1 MKKEAQEAKRKIP
14 KKKLTNKKASFYKDL
29 IFPATLTLLITFC
42 LMFLIVLMAASHTL
56 GPMDRQYI
64 AQFSGMF
71 GVAFGSCCVYWFKD
85 NVKIKDENYHKALI
99 FPAVLTVIITACLMF
114 LIVLMTSSHSLQAVD
129 RQYIAQFS
137 GVFGVAFGSCC
148 VYWFKDKRGK
158 KK

>member
-1 MKKEAQEAKRKIP
+1 MKKEAQEAKKKIRR
-14 KKKLTNKKASFYKDL
+14 KKLTTEKASFYKDL
-29 IFPATLTLLITFC
+29 VFPATLTILITSC
-42 LMFLIVLMAASHTL
+42 LMFLIVLMSVSRTL
-56 GPMDRQYI
+56 GPMDRQYV

-85 NVKIKDENYHKALI
+85 NVKKKDENYYKSLI
-99 FPAVLTVIITACLMF
+99 FPAILTVVITICLMF
-114 LIVLMTSSHSLQAVD
+114 LIVLMTGSHSLQAVD

-148 VYWFKDKRGK
+148 VYWFKDKRK